1 MSATTIDYEAA
12 VAAFERFG
20 FPATLARKI
29 VDTVVGNP
37 AEQFTDAERQLADR
51 CLRDHGRLPP
61 PRPHAPAPPA
71 AG

>member
-12 VAAFERFG
+12 IAVFERLG
-20 FPATLARKI
+20 LPATLARKI

-37 AEQFTDAERQLADR
+37 AERFTDAERQLADR
-51 CLRDHGRLPP
+51 CLRDHGLLTPP
-61 PRPHAPAPPA
+61 PPDAPTPPA